1 MALTQISTNGIKDAT
16 IATADIAD
24 INVTTAKIAADAI
37 TGAKIA
43 DDAIDSEHIADGS
56 IDTAHIAADQITGA
70 KIADDAVGSEHI
82 EQLDADLSF
91 ADSAKAKFGA
101 GNDLEIYHDGS
112 NNVIS
117 GTVNNWIKSTG
128 TQGFTAGSDYQL
140 TCVADGAVNLYYDGT
155 KQFETIDGGVR
166 VPDSKDIQAGDS
178 GDLKLY
184 HDGSNSYIRNLT
196 GALYLRTGTGL
207 NIQNSGGTETYLYTE
222 ENGAVF
228 LRYDNVNR
236 LETRSDG
243 VGITGILNMT
253 SHIYLGDGDQ
263 LICGASNDLQIYHTS
278 TNSLIKHNGTGDL
291 YIDAYSKDI
300 YIRSGDGSTSV
311 ENAISCIDNAQVELY
326 HSGSKKFE
334 TNSTGVSTTGNCIIT
349 GHFYGPDNSEL
360 RLGSG
365 DDLKIYYD
373 GSNSYIKGNGAS
385 CGSITIDNSA
395 DADQNIELKAGQD
408 VYLKTHDGSHTS
420 LRCERGGKVY
430 LYWNN
435 NQKLETEN
443 QGINV
448 DGHDTA
454 VHVRLAADGSVRGYL
469 YADTNPQIGFLGNTG
484 SWTYRVSNNGDY
496 QHYGSAS
503 SDRDRKDNITTVSGT
518 SLDKITKLVPKT
530 YKWKQDDTGKIPTDR
545 TFTGFIAQEVKEHL
559 PSLVTGTDGQKD
571 MAVDYNGILAHAVK
585 AITELSAEVETLK
598 TKVAALEAA

>member
-1 MALTQISTNGIKDAT
+1 MILCSQNGAVQLYYDNSKKFETYSSGTKNTGHFIPAATETYDLGDNSLQWRHLYVSDAVNIKD
-16 IATADIAD
+16 
-24 INVTTAKIAADAI
+24 NGKAI
-37 TGAKIA
+37 
-43 DDAIDSEHIADGS
+43 
-56 IDTAHIAADQITGA
+56 
-70 KIADDAVGSEHI
+70 
-82 EQLDADLSF
+82 
-91 ADSAKAKFGA
+91 FGA
-101 GNDLEIYHDGS
+101 GD
-112 NNVIS
+112 
-117 GTVNNWIKSTG
+117 
-128 TQGFTAGSDYQL
+128 
-140 TCVADGAVNLYYDGT
+140 
-155 KQFETIDGGVR
+155 
-166 VPDSKDIQAGDS
+166 
-178 GDLKLY
+178 
-184 HDGSNSYIRNLT
+184 
-196 GALYLRTGTGL
+196 
-207 NIQNSGGTETYLYTE
+207 
-222 ENGAVF
+222 
-228 LRYDNVNR
+228 
-236 LETRSDG
+236 
-243 VGITGILNMT
+243 
-253 SHIYLGDGDQ
+253 
-263 LICGASNDLQIYHTS
+263 DLQIYHDSGGNSYITES
-278 TNSLIKHNGTGDL
+278 GSGSLIIKADDFYVQLPNSNNLMRVGEDE
-291 YIDAYSKDI
+291 K
-300 YIRSGDGSTSV
+300 
-311 ENAISCIDNAQVELY
+311 VELF
-326 HSGSKKFE
+326 HDGSKKFE